1 MRKGTRMS
9 YQYNMTFAYGQALWH
24 CLYYEM
30 YPELSRNSK
39 ANASEFLGNHE
50 EMFYDT
56 KF

>member
-24 CLYYEM
+24 CIYYEI
-30 YPELSRNSK
+30 YPELSRNSE